1 MNKIR
6 FTFLDTFRGMLVV
19 SMVIYHFFWD
29 LVFLKGVDWP
39 WYRDYTTPTRLW
51 QTFMRFF
58 FIFVSGYCLNL
69 SRRSLRRGLELTACG
84 ALIIAVTLLI
94 MPEDAIIFGV
104 LTFLGAATLIGTPV
118 KEHYNGG
125 PIQSAILF
133 VIS

>member
-19 SMVIYHFFWD
+19 SLVIYHFFWD

-84 ALIIAVTLLI
+84 ALITL
-94 MPEDAIIFGV
+94 
-104 LTFLGAATLIGTPV
+104 
-118 KEHYNGG
+118 
-125 PIQSAILF
+125 SRC
-133 VIS
+133 